1 MQNTSQEITANNNVR
16 LLLDGHETFSA
27 IKNALKNAKDF
38 INLEYFLISD
48 DNTGNTIRNILAERS
63 RAGVRVRVIFDA
75 AGSWNLG
82 RRFADELRNA
92 GAEIHRF
99 MPLTLRNIF
108 AGIIHRDHRKL
119 ITIDGKTG
127 LLGGFNIG
135 DVYLTQW
142 RDTHL
147 MIEGEAVNAL
157 DGIFAEMWRRSGG
170 QKFGRK
176 SWGLDTDYEAESVGV
191 KWKLDGMKNIP
202 VKILASGTGKDFR
215 TIADEYIRIISGSRN
230 RVWITTPYL
239 VPDKKFLEAVY
250 SAARRGVDVRIIIP
264 SESNHMF
271 ASWASQSYIDALIRN
286 GVRVFVYRDR
296 FIHAKTLVAD
306 SQVASVGTAN
316 IDALSFG
323 INYEVQAFV
332 YSQDIVKELE
342 DVFLAD
348 LGHCSEETPE
358 TRKARPWI
366 QRLKEK
372 AGRLLSP
379 IL

>member
-1 MQNTSQEITANNNVR
+1 MQNTSQEITDNNNVR

-27 IKNALKNAKDF
+27 IKEALRNAQRF

-48 DNTGNTIRNILAERS
+48 DNTGNSIRNILAERS

-75 AGSWNLG
+75 AGSWALG
-82 RRFADELRNA
+82 RKFVDELRNA
-92 GAEIHRF
+92 GAEIRRF

-147 MIEGEAVNAL
+147 MLQGEAVNVL
-157 DGIFAEMWRRSGG
+157 DGIFAEMWHRTEKHCFARESSARECAVCER
-170 QKFGRK
+170 FG
-176 SWGLDTDYEAESVGV
+176 LPDTEKIGD
-191 KWKLDGMKNIP
+191 IP

-215 TIADEYIRIISGSRN
+215 VIADEYIRVIAGSRN

-239 VPDKKFLEAVY
+239 VPDRKFLEAVY
-250 SAARRGVDVRIIIP
+250 SAAKRGVDVRIIIP
-264 SESNHMF
+264 SESNHTL

-306 SQVASVGTAN
+306 SQIASVGTAN

-332 YSQDIVKELE
+332 YSPEIVKGLE

-348 LGHCSEETPE
+348 LQHCTEETSDN
-358 TRKARPWI
+358 RKARPFI

-372 AGRLLSP
+372 TGRLLSP

>member
-1 MQNTSQEITANNNVR
+1 MAYNILMQNTSQKITDNNNVR

-27 IKNALKNAKDF
+27 IKEALKNAQNF

-48 DNTGNTIRNILAERS
+48 DNTGNSIRNILAERS

-82 RRFADELRNA
+82 RRFVDELRDS
-92 GAEIHRF
+92 GAEIRRF

-108 AGIIHRDHRKL
+108 SGIIHRDHRKL

-147 MIEGEAVNAL
+147 MIQGGAVNIL
-157 DGIFAEMWRRSGG
+157 DGIFAEMWEKSGG
-170 QKFGRK
+170 KGFAR
-176 SWGLDTDYEAESVGV
+176 ESSARERFELSCEENAG
-191 KWKLDGMKNIP
+191 DIP
-202 VKILASGTGKDFR
+202 VKVLASGTGKDFR
-215 TIADEYIRIISGSRN
+215 AIADEYIRIISSSRN

-239 VPDKKFLEAVY
+239 VPDRKFLEAVY
-250 SAARRGVDVRIIIP
+250 SAAGRGVDVRIIIP
-264 SESNHMF
+264 LESNHML
-271 ASWASQSYIDALIRN
+271 ASWASQSYIDELVRN

-323 INYEVQAFV
+323 INYEVQALV
-332 YSQDIVKELE
+332 YSQEVVKELE
-342 DVFLAD
+342 NVFLAD
-348 LGHCSEETPE
+348 LEHCAEETLQN
-358 TRKARPWI
+358 RKARPFI
-366 QRLKEK
+366 QRVKEK
-372 AGRLLSP
+372 TGRLLSP
-379 IL
+379 VL

>member
-27 IKNALKNAKDF
+27 IKNALKNAKNF

-48 DNTGNTIRNILAERS
+48 DNTGNAIRNILAERS

-75 AGSWNLG
+75 AGSWALG
-82 RRFADELRNA
+82 RKFVDELRNA
-92 GAEIHRF
+92 GAEIRRF

-147 MIEGEAVNAL
+147 LLEGEAVNVL
-157 DGIFAEMWRRSGG
+157 DGIFSEMWRRAGG
-170 QKFGRK
+170 NGFARESAARERLELADFGK
-176 SWGLDTDYEAESVGV
+176 AGEILV
-191 KWKLDGMKNIP
+191 K
-202 VKILASGTGKDFR
+202 VLASGTGKDFR
-215 TIADEYIRIISGSRN
+215 AIADEYIRVIANSRN

-239 VPDKKFLEAVY
+239 VPDREFLEAVY
-250 SAARRGVDVRIIIP
+250 SAAARGVDVRIIIP
-264 SESNHMF
+264 SESNHML
-271 ASWASQSYIDALIRN
+271 ASWASQSYIDALIRH

-306 SQVASVGTAN
+306 SEVASVGTAN

-332 YSQDIVKELE
+332 YSEDIVRELE
-342 DVFLAD
+342 NVFLAD
-348 LGHCSEETPE
+348 LDHCTEETPDN
-358 TRKARPWI
+358 RKARPFI
-366 QRLKEK
+366 QRLKER

>member
-1 MQNTSQEITANNNVR
+1 MQNTSQEITDNNNVR

-27 IKNALKNAKDF
+27 IKEALRNAQRF

-48 DNTGNTIRNILAERS
+48 DNTGNSIRNILAERS

-75 AGSWNLG
+75 AGSWALG
-82 RRFADELRNA
+82 RKFVDELRNA
-92 GAEIHRF
+92 GAEIRRF

-147 MIEGEAVNAL
+147 MLQGEAVNVL
-157 DGIFAEMWRRSGG
+157 DGIFAEMWHRTEKHCFARESSARECAVCER
-170 QKFGRK
+170 FG
-176 SWGLDTDYEAESVGV
+176 LPDTEKIGD
-191 KWKLDGMKNIP
+191 IP

-215 TIADEYIRIISGSRN
+215 VIADEYIRVIAGSRN

-239 VPDKKFLEAVY
+239 VPDRKFLEAVY
-250 SAARRGVDVRIIIP
+250 SAAKRGVDVRIIIP
-264 SESNHMF
+264 SESNHTL

-306 SQVASVGTAN
+306 SQIASVGTAN

-332 YSQDIVKELE
+332 YSPEIVKGLE

-348 LGHCSEETPE
+348 LQHCTEETSDN
-358 TRKARPWI
+358 RKARPFI
-366 QRLKEK
+366 QLLKEK
-372 AGRLLSP
+372 TGRLLSP

>member
-1 MQNTSQEITANNNVR
+1 MQNTSQEITDNNNVR

-27 IKNALKNAKDF
+27 IKEALRNAQRF

-48 DNTGNTIRNILAERS
+48 DNTGNSIRNILAERS

-75 AGSWNLG
+75 AGSWALG
-82 RRFADELRNA
+82 RKFVDELRNA
-92 GAEIHRF
+92 GAEIRRF

-147 MIEGEAVNAL
+147 MLQGEAVNVL
-157 DGIFAEMWRRSGG
+157 DGIFAEMWHRTEKHCFARESSARECAVCER
-170 QKFGRK
+170 FG
-176 SWGLDTDYEAESVGV
+176 LPDTEKIGD
-191 KWKLDGMKNIP
+191 IP

-215 TIADEYIRIISGSRN
+215 VIADEYIRVIAGSRN

-239 VPDKKFLEAVY
+239 VPDRKFLEAVY
-250 SAARRGVDVRIIIP
+250 SAAKRGVDVRIIIP
-264 SESNHMF
+264 SESNHTL

-306 SQVASVGTAN
+306 SQIASVGTAN

-332 YSQDIVKELE
+332 YSPEIVKVLE

-348 LGHCSEETPE
+348 LQHCTEETSDN
-358 TRKARPWI
+358 RQARPFI

-372 AGRLLSP
+372 TGRLLSP

>member
-16 LLLDGHETFSA
+16 LLLDGRETFSA
-27 IKNALKNAKDF
+27 IKEALKHAQTS

-48 DNTGNTIRNILAERS
+48 DNTGNAIRNILAERS

-75 AGSWNLG
+75 AGSWRLG
-82 RRFADELRNA
+82 RRFVDELRDS
-92 GAEIHRF
+92 GAEIRRF

-147 MIEGEAVNAL
+147 MIQGDAVNVL
-157 DGIFAEMWRRSGG
+157 DGIFADMWQRSGG
-170 QKFGRK
+170 KGFARE
-176 SWGLDTDYEAESVGV
+176 SSARERFEVSAAEKAG
-191 KWKLDGMKNIP
+191 DIP
-202 VKILASGTGKDFR
+202 VKVLASGTGKDFR
-215 TIADEYIRIISGSRN
+215 AIADEYIRIILESRN

-239 VPDKKFLEAVY
+239 VPDRTFLEAVY
-250 SAARRGVDVRIIIP
+250 SAAERGVDVRIIIP
-264 SESNHMF
+264 SESNHTL
-271 ASWASQSYIDALIRN
+271 ASWASQSYIDELIRN

-296 FIHAKTLVAD
+296 FIHAKTLAAD

-332 YSQDIVKELE
+332 YSPDVVKELE

-348 LGHCSEETPE
+348 LKHCTEVTAEN
-358 TRKARPWI
+358 RKARPFI
-366 QRLKEK
+366 QRLKERT
-372 AGRLLSP
+372 GRLLSP

>member
-1 MQNTSQEITANNNVR
+1 MQNTSQTITANNNVR

-27 IKNALKNAKDF
+27 IKEALRNAQNF

-48 DNTGNTIRNILAERS
+48 DSTGNSIRNILAERS

-82 RRFADELRNA
+82 RKFVDELRNA
-92 GAEIHRF
+92 GAEIRRF

-108 AGIIHRDHRKL
+108 SGIIHRDHRKL

-135 DVYLTQW
+135 DVFLTQW

-147 MIEGEAVNAL
+147 MLEGGAVNIL
-157 DGIFAEMWRRSGG
+157 DGIFSEMWSRAGG
-170 QKFGRK
+170 KGFARE
-176 SWGLDTDYEAESVGV
+176 SSARERVELSAAEKAG
-191 KWKLDGMKNIP
+191 DIP
-202 VKILASGTGKDFR
+202 VKVLASGTGKDFR
-215 TIADEYIRIISGSRN
+215 AIADEYIRIISNSRN

-239 VPDKKFLEAVY
+239 VPDRAFLDAVY

-264 SESNHMF
+264 SESNHTL

-306 SQVASVGTAN
+306 SQIASVGTAN

-332 YSQDIVKELE
+332 YSPEIVKGLE

-348 LGHCSEETPE
+348 LQHCTEETSDN
-358 TRKARPWI
+358 RKARPFI

-372 AGRLLSP
+372 TGRLLSP

>member
-1 MQNTSQEITANNNVR
+1 MQNTSPEITANSNVR

-27 IKNALKNAKDF
+27 IKEALRNAKHF

-48 DNTGNTIRNILAERS
+48 DNTGNAIRNILAERS

-75 AGSWNLG
+75 AGSWALG
-82 RRFADELRNA
+82 RRFVDELRNA
-92 GAEIHRF
+92 GAEIRRF
-99 MPLTLRNIF
+99 MPLTLRNMF
-108 AGIIHRDHRKL
+108 SGIIHRDHRKL

-147 MIEGEAVNAL
+147 MLEGEAVNVL
-157 DGIFAEMWRRSGG
+157 DGVFAEMWDRSGG
-170 QKFGRK
+170 KGFARESSARERFGVSGEEK
-176 SWGLDTDYEAESVGV
+176 AGS
-191 KWKLDGMKNIP
+191 IP
-202 VKILASGTGKDFR
+202 VKVLASGTGKDFR
-215 TIADEYIRIISGSRN
+215 AIADEYIRIISESLN

-239 VPDKKFLEAVY
+239 VPDRAFLEAVY

-264 SESNHMF
+264 SESNHML
-271 ASWASQSYIDALIRN
+271 ASWASQSYIDELIRN
-286 GVRVFVYRDR
+286 RVRVFVYRER

-332 YSQDIVKELE
+332 YSQSVVNELE
-342 DVFLAD
+342 GVFLAD
-348 LGHCSEETPE
+348 LQHCTEETPE
-358 TRKARPWI
+358 NRNARPFL

-372 AGRLLSP
+372 TGRLLSP